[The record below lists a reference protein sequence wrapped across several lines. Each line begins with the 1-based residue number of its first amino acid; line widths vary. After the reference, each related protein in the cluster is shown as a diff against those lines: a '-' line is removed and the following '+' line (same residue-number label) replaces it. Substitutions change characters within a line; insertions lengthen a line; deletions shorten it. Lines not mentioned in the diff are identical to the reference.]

1 MSKRTMIK
9 GVYTDL
15 DSLFDTRAIVL
26 STLTNNG
33 KYDINLTIDKYQNRI
48 RDNFGTLS
56 SKIFHYFYSKRKKT
70 VLNVAPVTSVHKVI
84 LDYFMDIV
92 AKAKSDITFNLY
104 VNVYPYDLRQEELE
118 VIILGINKLLPNVNI
133 ITINQP
139 ISDLSKDWMSEKVG
153 MLIAYNGME
162 WLRVVLENANQY
174 EGELLNLKVLVPC
187 LYHGSMDSSLLTPE
201 GIRTT
206 VLFYRTICDFDFLDS
221 KVFSLA

>member
-1 MSKRTMIK
+1 MNKRAITR

-33 KYDINLTIDKYQNRI
+33 KYDINLTIDKYKSRI

-70 VLNVAPVTSVHKVI
+70 VLNIAPVTSVHNVI
-84 LDYFMDIV
+84 LDYFTDVV
-92 AKAKSDITFNLY
+92 ATTKSDIMFNLY
-104 VNVYPYDLRQEELE
+104 VNVYPYELRQEELE
-118 VIILGINKLLPNVNI
+118 VIILSINKLLPNVNI

-139 ISDLSKDWMSEKVG
+139 ISDLSKEWMVEKVG

-162 WLRVVLENANQY
+162 WLRIVLENANTY
-174 EGELLNLKVLVPC
+174 EGEVLNLKVLVPC
-187 LYHGSMDSSLLTPE
+187 LFHGSMDNKLLTPE